1 MQLGGMVGSMVED
14 VLYNKISII
23 ERCLIRVKEVYEGN
37 PNNLKDFTKQ
47 DSIVLN
53 IQRAVEATID
63 IAMYIVSAKKLGIPQ
78 NSRDAF
84 EVLAHNEI
92 INNDMLEK
100 LKNMI
105 GFRNI
110 AVLNYQK
117 LNLDIL
123 QKVIENNL
131 EDFNEFIYLINKLKW
146 DIIYKVDK

>member
-1 MQLGGMVGSMVED
+1 MVKD
-14 VLYNKISII
+14 IFYNKISII
-23 ERCLIRVKEVYEGN
+23 ERCLIRVRDVYDNN
-37 PNNLKDFTKQ
+37 PENLKDFTKQ

-63 IAMYIVSAKKLGIPQ
+63 IAMYIVSVKKLGIPQ

-84 EVLAHNEI
+84 EVLCHNKI
-92 INNDMLEK
+92 IDKDMLEK

-110 AVLNYQK
+110 AVHNYQK
-117 LNLDIL
+117 LNLEIL

-131 EDFNEFIYLINKLKW
+131 EDFNEFIYLINKLS
-146 DIIYKVDK
+146 

>member
-1 MQLGGMVGSMVED
+1 MNKD

-23 ERCLIRVKEVYEGN
+23 ERCLTRVREVYN
-37 PNNLKDFTKQ
+37 QDPDNLRDYTKQ

-63 IAMYIVSAKKLGIPQ
+63 IAMYIVSVKKLGIPQ

-84 EVLAHNEI
+84 EVLNS
-92 INNDMLEK
+92 NNLIDDSMLEK
-100 LKNMI
+100 LKSMI

-110 AVLNYQK
+110 AVHNYQK

-123 QKVIENNL
+123 QKVVENHL
-131 EDFNEFIYLINKLKW
+131 EDFKEFIYIVNKL
-146 DIIYKVDK
+146 

>member
-1 MQLGGMVGSMVED
+1 MAKD
-14 VLYNKISII
+14 VLYNKTEII
-23 ERCLIRVKEVYEGN
+23 ERCLMRVKEVYEGN
-37 PNNLKDFTKQ
+37 PENLKDYTKQ

-63 IAMYIVSAKKLGIPQ
+63 IAMYIVATKKLGIPKS
-78 NSRDAF
+78 SRDAF

-92 INNDMLEK
+92 IDNEILEK
-100 LKNMI
+100 LKDMI

-110 AVLNYQK
+110 AVYNYQK

-131 EDFNEFIYLINKLKW
+131 DDFGEFIYFINKV
-146 DIIYKVDK
+146 I